1 MPRLPHF
8 LKHALLALAITLTAL
23 TLAAPAPAVAQERQQ
38 HRTLFDLL
46 FGNYRKTEQPAQPA
60 PQKKKPSVRR
70 SSSSIIN
77 IQTKAPDAPVQKIDT
92 AKHVLIIGD
101 FMAGSLADG
110 LTTSF
115 ADAPGV
121 VIDERT
127 DGASGLVRDD
137 HYDWI
142 AKLPGLIDEIKPAA
156 IVIALGSNDRQ
167 KMLVNGT
174 REDFHTDKWTA
185 EYERRIAEL
194 TSIGVKRQIPVFW
207 LGAPPYES
215 PSLTADIVT
224 INLML
229 RRQVE
234 AAGGTFVDI
243 WEGFVDQDG
252 KFTATGSDVDGQ
264 QARLR
269 GSDGISMTKAG
280 RAKLAFYVDK
290 FLRRTLGD
298 TSAPI
303 AANPPISDYGLPD
316 LTMPAAP
323 AQTVIVRTE
332 PLNMTDPTFD
342 GAGALA
348 PKIADRGPL
357 MVPSARDRLVLHGDP
372 GTAPAGRVDDYTIRT
387 K

>member
-1 MPRLPHF
+1 MSPLPLF
-8 LKHALLALAITLTAL
+8 LKQTVLALAIAM
-23 TLAAPAPAVAQERQQ
+23 AAVLCAASGPAFAQERQQ

-46 FGNYRKTEQPAQPA
+46 FGNYRNAQQPAQTA
-60 PQKKKPSVRR
+60 PQKRKSTARKSQ
-70 SSSSIIN
+70 SSIIN
-77 IQTKAPDAPVQKIDT
+77 IQTNAPDAPVQKVDT
-92 AKHVLIIGD
+92 AKHVLVIGD

-115 ADAPGV
+115 ADTPGV
-121 VIDERT
+121 VIDERS

-156 IVIALGSNDRQ
+156 VVIALGSNDRQ
-167 KMLVNGT
+167 KMLVGGT

-185 EYERRIAEL
+185 EYERRITTL
-194 TSIGVKRQIPVFW
+194 TSIVVKQQIPVFW

-234 AAGGTFVDI
+234 AAGGTFVDV

-290 FLRRTLGD
+290 FLRRSLGD
-298 TSAPI
+298 TSAPL
-303 AANPPISDYGLPD
+303 AANPPIGDYGLPD
-316 LTMPAAP
+316 LSMPAAP
-323 AQTVIVRTE
+323 AQAVIVRTE

-357 MVPSARDRLVLHGDP
+357 IAPNARDRLVLHGDP
-372 GTAPAGRVDDYTIRT
+372 GTAPAGRVDDYAIRT